1 MMNCE
6 KYKDLI
12 IKYLDA
18 MIIDDELS
26 ELRTHAEACSS
37 CRAEL
42 DRYDLMK
49 DAIKQVFSLSTSAEQ
64 AGAALVAKVSA
75 KPM

>member
-42 DRYDLMK
+42 DRYALME
-49 DAIKQVFSLSTSAEQ
+49 DAVKRAFSSSTSAEQ